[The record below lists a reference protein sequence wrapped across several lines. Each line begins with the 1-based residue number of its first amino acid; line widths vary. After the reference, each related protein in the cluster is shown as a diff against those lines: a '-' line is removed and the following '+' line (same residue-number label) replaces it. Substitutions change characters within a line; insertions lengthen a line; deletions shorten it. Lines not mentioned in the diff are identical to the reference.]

1 MRSRL
6 ALLALAL
13 SCLGLGAS
21 LASLVD
27 YLAPIPTFCAA
38 SGCETVRASAWAYP
52 LGIPMPVFG
61 VVFFAAMIVLAFFAR
76 PRLRLALALAGGIWA
91 LVLIGVQAFV
101 LHAFCKLCM
110 VSDMTAIAL
119 ALTVACGAE
128 AIRMTAAR
136 ALVGGGL
143 VVALPLAFAIATA
156 PSGDPPPIAAAQ
168 PAGVPDVVKRLQQ
181 PGAVTVVEFVDFECP
196 FCRRLAP
203 ELATAVQHAAG
214 AVNVVRKM
222 VPLAMHPHARTAA
235 LAWCCA
241 DAQGKGDEMAEALF
255 SAPPDEL
262 TPEGCERLATSVGC
276 DLDRYRAAMADPAT
290 AARVDSD
297 SADAKAAGADAL
309 PTIFV
314 GDHRFTGANHSA
326 AELLAAIERSG
337 SAGPR
342 SAPEGER

>member
-1 MRSRL
+1 MPSSRSGL
-6 ALLALAL
+6 SLLALAL

-61 VVFFAAMIVLAFFAR
+61 VVFFAAMVVLTFVAR
-76 PRLRLALALAGGIWA
+76 PKLRLPLAIVGGIWA
-91 LVLIGVQAFV
+91 LVLVGVQAFV

-110 VSDMTAIAL
+110 ISDMTAISL
-119 ALTVACGAE
+119 ALTIAAGAE
-128 AIRMTAAR
+128 AIRVTAAR

-143 VVALPLAFAIATA
+143 VVALPLGFAIATA
-156 PSGDPPPIAAAQ
+156 PSGDPPPLVAQ
-168 PAGVPDVVKRLQQ
+168 QAGVPDVVKRMQQ

-214 AVNVVRKM
+214 SVNVVRKM

-262 TPEGCERLATSVGC
+262 TPEGCEKLAASVGC
-276 DLDRYRAAMADPAT
+276 DLDKYRAAMVDPAT
-290 AARVDSD
+290 AARVDTD
-297 SADAKAAGADAL
+297 SADAKAAGANSL

-314 GDHRFTGANHSA
+314 GDQRFTGANHTAS
-326 AELLAAIERSG
+326 ELLAAMDH
-337 SAGPR
+337 AH
-342 SAPEGER
+342 